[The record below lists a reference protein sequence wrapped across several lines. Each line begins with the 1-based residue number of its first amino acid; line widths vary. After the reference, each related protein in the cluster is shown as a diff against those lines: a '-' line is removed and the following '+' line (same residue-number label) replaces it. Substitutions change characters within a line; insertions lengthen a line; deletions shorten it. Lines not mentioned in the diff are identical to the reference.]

1 MKLLKQ
7 PVQDVGTP
15 NGLTTALTRPS
26 MPPVPPSPG
35 ARFSPTQ
42 AERRWI
48 NDLGRREAEMRAEWG
63 VLWKDIAE
71 RIAVDLDKSD
81 LALQMQGQN
90 LVIVETAKAPTR

>member
-1 MKLLKQ
+1 
-7 PVQDVGTP
+7 
-15 NGLTTALTRPS
+15 
-26 MPPVPPSPG
+26 
-35 ARFSPTQ
+35 
-42 AERRWI
+42 
-48 NDLGRREAEMRAEWG
+48 MRAEWG